1 MDRDSGAP
9 IRAEDI
15 VADFSA
21 ARTSIARFSV
31 RSQEVK
37 FSTSNARLS
46 GTLLIPPGRGP
57 VDCAVLVGGTL
68 SHTRDG
74 YLHYDP
80 APPRDALKR
89 LARSLAVG
97 GYASLRYDKPGFGLS
112 TGLEGWQG
120 TYRDMAGVVR
130 AAIAAVR
137 NRRKAG
143 SVFVIGESAG
153 AYAACMAA
161 EEGAVADGY
170 IFLGALCGD
179 AADHY
184 DYNFGEL
191 ARYAGSSPERQ
202 DWAMLN
208 ARADLA
214 LGRCYRGLLEAAG
227 RGDTVYTIQDGEY
240 ARRVWLARRQEEL
253 RWPPH
258 SLFQYITTPALAL
271 AGEFDRNVPP
281 GHARRA
287 VDLMREAGNR
297 DADWKI
303 IPGADH
309 SFQEVP
315 EDPDVRFRER
325 YTLASLARPYVEDVY
340 KEILDWLGRHFSEDG
355 RRDPHA

>member
-9 IRAEDI
+9 IRAKDI
-15 VADFSA
+15 VADFSS
-21 ARTSIARFSV
+21 ARTSITQFSI

-37 FSTSNARLS
+37 FSTPNARLS
-46 GTLLIPPGRGP
+46 GTLLVPPGRGP

-74 YLHYDP
+74 YLHYEP

-89 LARSLAVG
+89 LARSLALG
-97 GYASLRYDKPGFGLS
+97 GFASLRYDKPGFGLS
-112 TGLEGWQG
+112 TGLDGWQG

-137 NRRKAG
+137 NRRKSG
-143 SVFVIGESAG
+143 RVFVIGESAG

-170 IFLGALCGD
+170 VFLGALCGD
-179 AADHY
+179 ASEHY

-191 ARYAGSSPERQ
+191 ARYAGSSPERL

-214 LGRCYRGLLEAAG
+214 LGRSFRAMLEAAG
-227 RGDTVYTIQDGEY
+227 RGDTVYTIEDGEY
-240 ARRVWLARRQEEL
+240 SRSVSLVRRREEL

-258 SLFQYITTPALAL
+258 SLFPHITTPALVL

-281 GHARRA
+281 AHARRA
-287 VDLMREAGNR
+287 AELIREAGNT
-297 DADWKI
+297 DAQWKI

-309 SFQEVP
+309 SFQEAP
-315 EDPDVRFRER
+315 DDPDVRFRER
-325 YTLASLARPYVEDVY
+325 YTLASLTRPYVEDVY
-340 KEILDWLGRHFSEDG
+340 TEILDWLARHFPADG
-355 RRDPHA
+355 GREPNA